1 MTRKEYLF
9 AKFERN
15 GIKLIANGSSSDEL
29 NEKLKASLRMWLIA
43 NEMFKN
49 TNSTQNPNYFLN
61 EAQKLINEAID
72 EKNLKV
78 FNLSNLAEIFEGK
91 RKISELVSENNTS
104 DAMRGWACLWHM
116 SILNEDSGG
125 VLGEMPNIEE
135 LRWLV
140 TDSGFYITEKIPT
153 KVAPKTIDEKKKL
166 IKDFINHFN
175 VAYKFGAPKKT
186 LILIAKIIN
195 TVMSN
200 FYESQGSFNH
210 LSIVELES
218 MLVRRISVERANL
231 AMGTDFVVRG
241 LNSTELK
248 EIIFERKSNS
258 DSKNSPLID
267 FEIEDTL
274 DDFLQLVRISKQ

>member
-43 NEMFKN
+43 NEMFKS

-91 RKISELVSENNTS
+91 RKISELVSESNTS
-104 DAMRGWACLWHM
+104 DAMRGWACLWNM

-140 TDSGFYITEKIPT
+140 TDSGFYITEKTPT
-153 KVAPKTIDEKKKL
+153 KVAPKTIDEKKKF

-175 VAYKFGAPKKT
+175 IAFKFGAPKKT

-195 TVMSN
+195 TAMSS

-258 DSKNSPLID
+258 DSKNSPLTD
-267 FEIEDTL
+267 FEIEGAL
-274 DDFLQLVRISKQ
+274 DDFLQLVRISNQ